1 METALPGLG
10 MLPVLFVAAVAATGA
25 TRTSERRRPR
35 RSAAMLLVLQAVL
48 LTTFLLFGA
57 ALHPT
62 ASRATLLGTT
72 VIGTAGVATVA
83 CRSAVFR
90 LVRRRLDQVYPVAAL
105 KAAWKPGR
113 ERSTM
118 ASLAVSEIRNHPG
131 SSNAAPGNTYTSCSA
146 SRAANATSS
155 AIGDRTTT

>member
-1 METALPGLG
+1 
-10 MLPVLFVAAVAATGA
+10 
-25 TRTSERRRPR
+25 
-35 RSAAMLLVLQAVL
+35 MLLGLQAVL

-62 ASRATLLGTT
+62 ASRATRLGTT
-72 VIGTAGVATVA
+72 VIGTAGGPRWRAGA
-83 CRSAVFR
+83 PCSGWPAAGWN
-90 LVRRRLDQVYPVAAL
+90 QVYPVAAL

-131 SSNAAPGNTYTSCSA
+131 SSKTVDDLTKPEPCRGLTLS
-146 SRAANATSS
+146 SRARLM
-155 AIGDRTTT
+155 GRTLVTAGSRGGA

>member
-1 METALPGLG
+1 VAFLLLDGLVTHRLRDNVVVSAVDLARRAVETPLPSLR
-10 MLPVLFVAAVAATGA
+10 MLPVLFVAAATATGA

-62 ASRATLLGTT
+62 ASTATLLGTT

-90 LVRRRLDQVYPVAAL
+90 LVRRQ
-105 KAAWKPGR
+105 AWT
-113 ERSTM
+113 RSTR
-118 ASLAVSEIRNHPG
+118 LPL
-131 SSNAAPGNTYTSCSA
+131 
-146 SRAANATSS
+146 
-155 AIGDRTTT
+155 